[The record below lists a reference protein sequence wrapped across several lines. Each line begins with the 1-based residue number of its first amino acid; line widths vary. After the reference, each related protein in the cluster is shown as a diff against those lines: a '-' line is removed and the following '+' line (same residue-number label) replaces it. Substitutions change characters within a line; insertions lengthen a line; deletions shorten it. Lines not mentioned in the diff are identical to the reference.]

1 MKYILIIWLSTGS
14 ITVPLEQGNCDSFMQ
29 ELEDQGRITYNV
41 PDTFLDSVPLWGYH
55 CTTLEQLDAEF
66 TVEELNRAKPIIPA
80 KKPRK
85 KPQRKINLPDVI
97 YCIPKKLRRKA
108 YLIQTSIS

>member
-66 TVEELNRAKPIIPA
+66 TVEELTKIIGEYYE
-80 KKPRK
+80 K
-85 KPQRKINLPDVI
+85 
-97 YCIPKKLRRKA
+97 
-108 YLIQTSIS
+108 SITHLQSDYGF

>member
-66 TVEELNRAKPIIPA
+66 TVEELTKIIGEQYE
-80 KKPRK
+80 K
-85 KPQRKINLPDVI
+85 
-97 YCIPKKLRRKA
+97 
-108 YLIQTSIS
+108 SITHLQSDYGFQY